1 MFYDVLCDH
10 DQKLPNKDFCPSV
23 TSHSYLG
30 TYVLTPYVCSDTSS
44 RHWLTSTMFW
54 HLVTSLTSTTLIV
67 AWRRARRCSICIAP
81 LYFILTT
88 EFSQQTKRQNDKT
101 IQCSYRSTVQI
112 CTVVLL
118 YFIPTDKTKAVLGTS
133 LRARI
138 RIPQNAFLSVSFLI
152 PALRIRLD

>member
-10 DQKLPNKDFCPSV
+10 DQKLPTKDFCPSV

-112 CTVVLL
+112 CT
-118 YFIPTDKTKAVLGTS
+118 YCSTAVLHS
-133 LRARI
+133 HR
-138 RIPQNAFLSVSFLI
+138 QNQSSFRHQSSGEDSNPTKCLFI
-152 PALRIRLD
+152 C